1 MQLEKNINI
10 LLLGSSKG
18 LGKVLYELFK
28 KNKYEVV
35 GVSRTVSAQTD
46 FICDLSD
53 KNQVLKLIKD
63 ISITTI
69 PQYIIFNAGQGSS
82 DKETLEDRRE
92 ELMNCLLYTSP
103 SPRDRG

>member
-53 KNQVLKLIKD
+53 KNQVLKIANSMSK
-63 ISITTI
+63 
-69 PQYIIFNAGQGSS
+69 SS
-82 DKETLEDRRE
+82 YGVYLKNLFKK
-92 ELMNCLLYTSP
+92 
-103 SPRDRG
+103 

>member
-1 MQLEKNINI
+1 MEKNINI

-35 GVSRTVSAQTD
+35 GVSRTDSAQTD

-69 PQYIIFNAGQGSS
+69 PQYIIFNAG
-82 DKETLEDRRE
+82 KAVLIKKPLRRGE
-92 ELMNCLLYTSP
+92 KNLWITISTPQNISLKK
-103 SPRDRG
+103 

>member
-35 GVSRTVSAQTD
+35 GVSRTDSAQTD
-46 FICDLSD
+46 FICEF
-53 KNQVLKLIKD
+53 LKE
-63 ISITTI
+63 S
-69 PQYIIFNAGQGSS
+69 G
-82 DKETLEDRRE
+82 
-92 ELMNCLLYTSP
+92 
-103 SPRDRG
+103 

>member
-35 GVSRTVSAQTD
+35 GVSRTVSA
-46 FICDLSD
+46 
-53 KNQVLKLIKD
+53 
-63 ISITTI
+63 
-69 PQYIIFNAGQGSS
+69 
-82 DKETLEDRRE
+82 
-92 ELMNCLLYTSP
+92 CLLYTS
-103 SPRDRG
+103 DAADD